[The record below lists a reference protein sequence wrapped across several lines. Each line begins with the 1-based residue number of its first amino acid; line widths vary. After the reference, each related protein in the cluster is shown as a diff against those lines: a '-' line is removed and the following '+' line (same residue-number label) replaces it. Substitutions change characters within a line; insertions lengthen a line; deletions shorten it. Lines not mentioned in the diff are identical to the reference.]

1 MIKTNT
7 VIKQLCFYNLSIC
20 QNSII
25 FSESI
30 KLCMSSYIN
39 GRYVSTP
46 FIRKAIMYWKHP
58 CFFPN
63 HQIRKKQDLIYP
75 KNSVM
80 ALRFD
85 AFKNFS
91 NFSKEGFSL
100 KLLLSPIICK
110 NVLVEF
116 FFESKNLKN
125 TWISTISSQS

>member
-1 MIKTNT
+1 
-7 VIKQLCFYNLSIC
+7 
-20 QNSII
+20 
-25 FSESI
+25 
-30 KLCMSSYIN
+30 MSSYIN

-63 HQIRKKQDLIYP
+63 QRIRKKQDLIYP
-75 KNSVM
+75 TNSVM

-110 NVLVEF
+110 KCFGWIFFSNLRILKIREYQPSVLNH
-116 FFESKNLKN
+116 KNYLPQYFACLSHQLFPSCVNAKVLYK
-125 TWISTISSQS
+125 